1 MSGFFKNNEYFSPVA
16 VGQTLPGTASIYALG
31 YQVSDLFKA
40 ELGAYFVKYSGRDPL
55 EDLQAF
61 IRLQYSITPYLH
73 MVLGDLYGGV
83 NHRLIEPIYQ
93 WERHFTAN
101 PESGFQMVLHTDR
114 WFADLWVNWHHFIKR
129 GDSELEALTFGTSV
143 LGRLTG
149 GDSRISLSLPLQL
162 LIHHQGGQINTSNE
176 PMVMLSNIATGLC
189 SRLDMSHGWVKS
201 VGLDVYV
208 AGYWSRYS
216 NEAFRP
222 YDEGWG
228 VYPMLSVDASPLR
241 FMAGYWYAHKFYA
254 FEGEPLFGSF
264 NPFRPEH
271 QLRKRN
277 LLTCKFIFEKH
288 LFKGV
293 AVGAQMETY
302 SDLNRG
308 KIDYSFGVHLRF
320 HRLFTLME

>member
-1 MSGFFKNNEYFSPVA
+1 MSPVDSNRLSLRVDMSGFFKNNEYFSPVA

-176 PMVMLSNIATGLC
+176 PMVMLSNI
-189 SRLDMSHGWVKS
+189 
-201 VGLDVYV
+201 
-208 AGYWSRYS
+208 
-216 NEAFRP
+216 
-222 YDEGWG
+222 
-228 VYPMLSVDASPLR
+228 
-241 FMAGYWYAHKFYA
+241 
-254 FEGEPLFGSF
+254 
-264 NPFRPEH
+264 
-271 QLRKRN
+271 
-277 LLTCKFIFEKH
+277 
-288 LFKGV
+288 
-293 AVGAQMETY
+293 
-302 SDLNRG
+302 
-308 KIDYSFGVHLRF
+308 
-320 HRLFTLME
+320 